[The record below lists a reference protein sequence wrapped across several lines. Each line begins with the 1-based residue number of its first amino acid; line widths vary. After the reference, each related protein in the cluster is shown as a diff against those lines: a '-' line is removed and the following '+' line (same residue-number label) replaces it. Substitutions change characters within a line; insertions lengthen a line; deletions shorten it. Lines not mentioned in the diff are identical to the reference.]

1 MRHGLALASLL
12 LLVAPAQAQTAF
24 EGRYGFNTEYRFV
37 DLSHTF
43 KGGLVLDA
51 LYTGVPGT
59 NELYLG
65 VGQQWKPTVG
75 VIVSPMAYAVF
86 GKENDEA
93 GVTLGALLAID
104 RGGFR
109 SVGFLGHF
117 IRIEGDVPDYDFA
130 DALDV
135 TRVIGRAELGV
146 STGFFHSQGDWSWL
160 VGPTLK
166 WNDAHGNWAAS
177 ARFGDDTEIRV
188 LRVFVF

>member
-12 LLVAPAQAQTAF
+12 LLVAPAQAQTVF
-24 EGRYGFNTEYRFV
+24 EGRYGFGTEYRFV

-65 VGQQWKPTVG
+65 VGHQWKPAAG
-75 VIVSPMAYAVF
+75 VIITPMAYAVF
-86 GKENDEA
+86 GKENEEA

-117 IRIEGDVPDYDFA
+117 IRIDGEVPAYDFA
-130 DALDV
+130 DAVDL
-135 TRVIGRAELGV
+135 TRVIGRGEIGV
-146 STGFFHSQGDWSWL
+146 STGFFHSQGAWAWL

-166 WNDAHGNWAAS
+166 WNDAHGSWAAS